1 MELKI
6 LATSDLHGNM
16 PYITT
21 PFDLLLICGD
31 ICPAHDH
38 YFNYQIGWFQH
49 EFSKWINTLPFKDE
63 NSKVVF
69 IAGNHDFFGERIQK
83 EHLDVFNVE
92 TQNRCVYLKNTGYN
106 YEYISDNGLETLSIF
121 GTPYCKIFGS
131 WAFMVSDK
139 TLEKKYKQ
147 IPDNVDILISHDSP
161 TLNEL
166 GFIHSG
172 WNAGTE
178 AGNKVLDKY
187 IVEKKPKYFFSGHIH
202 SGNHAFKKIE
212 DTYMANVSYINENYT
227 PFYPILEFTLNGE
240 TKELVV

>member
-1 MELKI
+1 MLLDI
-6 LATSDLHGNM
+6 QATSDLHGNL
-16 PYITT
+16 PSIEK

-31 ICPAHDH
+31 ISPAHDH
-38 YFNYQIGWFQH
+38 YFNYQINWFQH
-49 EFSKWINTLPFKDE
+49 DFAEWINKLPFKDE
-63 NSKVVF
+63 FSKVIL
-69 IAGNHDFFGERIQK
+69 IAGNHDFWGEKIQK
-83 EHLDVFNVE
+83 EHLGIFNIE
-92 TQNRCVYLKNTGYN
+92 TQNRVVYLRNTGYN
-106 YEYISDNGLETLSIF
+106 YICSDGSEISIF

-131 WAFMVSDK
+131 WAFMVSDE

-172 WNAGTE
+172 WNAETE

-187 IVEKKPKYFFSGHIH
+187 IIEKKPKYFFSGHIH
-202 SGNHAFKKIE
+202 SGNHGFKKIG

>member
-1 MELKI
+1 
-6 LATSDLHGNM
+6 
-16 PYITT
+16 
-21 PFDLLLICGD
+21 
-31 ICPAHDH
+31 
-38 YFNYQIGWFQH
+38 
-49 EFSKWINTLPFKDE
+49 
-63 NSKVVF
+63 
-69 IAGNHDFFGERIQK
+69 
-83 EHLDVFNVE
+83 
-92 TQNRCVYLKNTGYN
+92 
-106 YEYISDNGLETLSIF
+106 
-121 GTPYCKIFGS
+121 
-131 WAFMVSDK
+131 MVSDK

-202 SGNHAFKKIE
+202 SGNHAFKKIG

-240 TKELVV
+240 TKELVVLKKNLSIFE